1 VERGGRREKMRTMGS
16 STTPVK
22 KGSMGIEDQSLKEAW
37 EEVKASGH
45 CTTVWRRR
53 PLRHKSGLI
62 HRYRNDERST
72 FMHLLWPPHAG
83 KVDSNRSL
91 LGGVKGLV
99 EVAQQVLKDL
109 QNHRESCWRFLF
121 HRLGK
126 LLEVS
131 FFKGKEVVDP
141 TVVPLFFG
149 CGKGHSLSVLRVRV
163 DGKSW

>member
-53 PLRHKSGLI
+53 PLWHKSGLI

-72 FMHLLWPPHAG
+72 FMHSKPSWWSKRPYRGSATY
-83 KVDSNRSL
+83 
-91 LGGVKGLV
+91 VKGLA
-99 EVAQQVLKDL
+99 EPSK
-109 QNHRESCWRFLF
+109 E
-121 HRLGK
+121 
-126 LLEVS
+126 LLEIS
-131 FFKGKEVVDP
+131 F
-141 TVVPLFFG
+141 
-149 CGKGHSLSVLRVRV
+149 S
-163 DGKSW
+163 